1 MRLLLI
7 EDDRQSA
14 RLIRQLFVEDGD
26 LLDVADTAEDG
37 RVLARLNDYDAVIL
51 DLSLPDGSGI
61 EILRELRREGR
72 PTPVLVLTGRGA
84 AGDMVSVLDSGAD
97 DYVVKPV
104 QNDVLKA
111 RVRALVR
118 RGGARRSETLQ
129 VGTLALNLLTH
140 RAFVQTV
147 EIPLTPREF
156 GLLRELMLRA
166 GEAISRTELLERVWD
181 MHFDPGSNVVDANV
195 ARLRRKL
202 ERHSSSPEIETVR
215 GVGFR
220 MKGESTTVG

>member
-37 RVLARLNDYDAVIL
+37 RLLARLNEYDAVIL
-51 DLSLPDGSGI
+51 DLSLPDGSGV

-129 VGTLALNLLTH
+129 VGTLRLNLLTH

-202 ERHSSSPEIETVR
+202 ERHASSPEIETVR
-215 GVGFR
+215 GIGFR
-220 MKGESTTVG
+220 MKEERTTAG